1 MDQDFSNVD
10 QEDQNSRWAKYLP
23 KDDTPMTPEGRK
35 LVHRLECCDDEICSK
50 YTTHRD
56 WPEIIRDIKAAK
68 EKEEV
73 KVEKRILPHL
83 NPILTHARKRSAAE
97 MLGGDEDKR
106 SSEPSKEIQDELT
119 DEELFY
125 STYIQK
131 SDDMWEALDEE
142 VKAIEK
148 FFLSKKTK

>member
-1 MDQDFSNVD
+1 
-10 QEDQNSRWAKYLP
+10 
-23 KDDTPMTPEGRK
+23 MTPEGRK

-73 KVEKRILPHL
+73 KEVKRILPHL
-83 NPILTHARKRSAAE
+83 NPILTNARKRSAAE

-106 SSEPSKEIQDELT
+106 SIEPSKEIEDKLT

-142 VKAIEK
+142 VKEIEK
-148 FFLSKKTK
+148 FFLSKNKKTK

>member
-1 MDQDFSNVD
+1 
-10 QEDQNSRWAKYLP
+10 
-23 KDDTPMTPEGRK
+23 
-35 LVHRLECCDDEICSK
+35 
-50 YTTHRD
+50 
-56 WPEIIRDIKAAK
+56 
-68 EKEEV
+68 
-73 KVEKRILPHL
+73 
-83 NPILTHARKRSAAE
+83 

-142 VKAIEK
+142 VKEIEK
-148 FFLSKKTK
+148 FFLNKKTK

>member
-1 MDQDFSNVD
+1 M
-10 QEDQNSRWAKYLP
+10 
-23 KDDTPMTPEGRK
+23 
-35 LVHRLECCDDEICSK
+35 
-50 YTTHRD
+50 
-56 WPEIIRDIKAAK
+56 
-68 EKEEV
+68 
-73 KVEKRILPHL
+73 PHL

-106 SSEPSKEIQDELT
+106 ISEPSVENKDSKEIQDELT
-119 DEELFY
+119 DEEIFY

-148 FFLSKKTK
+148 FFLSKNTK